1 MINLWRVF
9 SYEVSRIVRR
19 RSFLIVTFGLPVALS
34 LLSGVWQA
42 LSPAP
47 GELMEQAQEVAA
59 RFDGLDEAGFVDQSG
74 LFTVIPED
82 APLTAYADEAAARAA
97 LDAGEIDA
105 YYIIPPDYA
114 ETGVATQIIPT
125 MALDD
130 VSREPIDILT
140 VAALESSLS
149 EDLAARFEDP
159 VTLNQVDLS
168 SILNPPTEGTE
179 SDAPAELNRDADYT
193 VMFVFTLIFLMTVF
207 TGSGYMMQS
216 VIEEKE
222 NRLVEILVTS
232 VRAEQLLTGKVL
244 AQGVMSL
251 FQVGMWALIS
261 VLLLRF
267 QGDFLSQAIP
277 FLSAIAI
284 PTSSLP
290 IMAIYFLLGFFL
302 FAAAFGAVGALSNSA
317 QEGSQYTTIFVLPSM
332 IPYFMIGQLVADPN
346 GPLAVG
352 LSLFPLT
359 APITMIARS
368 TLIDIPVWQVV
379 ASVALL
385 ALTVAGAFWVAGR
398 LFRAQ
403 LMMSGKVPGPRAILR
418 LLREG

>member
-19 RSFLIVTFGLPVALS
+19 RSFLIITFGLPVALS

-74 LFTVIPED
+74 LFTVIPD
-82 APLTAYADEAAARAA
+82 GAPLTAYPDEASARAA

-159 VTLNQVDLS
+159 VTLEQVDLS
-168 SILNPPTEGTE
+168 SILNPTTEGEE
-179 SDAPAELNRDADYT
+179 SSAPAELNRDADYT
-193 VMFVFTLIFLMTVF
+193 LMFIFTLIFLMTVF

-251 FQVGMWALIS
+251 FQVAMWALIS

-277 FLSAIAI
+277 FLGAIAI
-284 PTSSLP
+284 PSTSLP

>member
-1 MINLWRVF
+1 VF

-19 RSFLIVTFGLPVALS
+19 RSFLIITFGLPVALS

-74 LFTVIPED
+74 LFTVIPD
-82 APLTAYADEAAARAA
+82 GAPLTAYPDEASARAA

-159 VTLNQVDLS
+159 VTLEQVDLS
-168 SILNPPTEGTE
+168 SILNPTTEGEE
-179 SDAPAELNRDADYT
+179 SSAPAELNRDADYT
-193 VMFVFTLIFLMTVF
+193 LMFIFTLIFLMTVF

-251 FQVGMWALIS
+251 FQVAMWALIS

-277 FLSAIAI
+277 FLGAIAI
-284 PTSSLP
+284 PSTSLP